1 MRRVRYSVASS
12 LDGFIAGPNGEYDWI
27 PMDPDID
34 FAAMF
39 KDFDTM
45 LMGRKSYEVARA
57 AGPETAAMW
66 KGMRVIVCS
75 NSLNPETHP
84 DVEIVGKE
92 LPEVLKKMKG
102 EKGKDIWLFG
112 GGDLF
117 RSLLEEG
124 LVDQVEVGLV
134 PVLLG
139 NGIPLLPKINKSV
152 RLELASHKVYPKTGT
167 LMLSYNVVPA

>member
-1 MRRVRYSVASS
+1 VRRVRYSVASS

-39 KDFDTM
+39 SGFDTM
-45 LMGRKSYEVARA
+45 LMGRKSYEVAKT
-57 AGPETAAMW
+57 AGPDQMGMW

-75 NSLNPETHP
+75 NSLNPDTHP
-84 DVEIVGKE
+84 DVEIVGKD
-92 LPEVLKKMKG
+92 LPTFIQKLKS
-102 EKGKDIWLFG
+102 EPGKDIWLFG

-117 RSLLEEG
+117 RSLLEAG

-139 NGIPLLPKINKSV
+139 HGIPMLPKMDKKV
-152 RLELASHKVYPKTGT
+152 RLELASHNIYPKTGT
-167 LMLSYNVVPA
+167 LMLSYNVLTP

>member
-39 KDFDTM
+39 SNFDTM
-45 LMGRKSYEVARA
+45 LMGRKTYEVAKT
-57 AGPETAAMW
+57 AGPEQTGMW

-75 NSLNPETHP
+75 NSLNPDTHS
-84 DVEIVGKE
+84 DVEIVGKD
-92 LPEVLKKMKG
+92 LPGFIQKLKS
-102 EKGKDIWLFG
+102 EPGKDIWLFG

-139 NGIPLLPKINKSV
+139 HGIPMLPKMNKKV
-152 RLELASHKVYPKTGT
+152 RLELASQKVYPKTGT
-167 LMLSYNVVPA
+167 LMLNYNVLSD